1 MACFVFRNEQGEI
14 TKVNAPNGKESK
26 LFSNINSLV
35 KDKEQALKLW
45 AQVYTPSFKSWFG
58 QWDKLEE
65 AKTHIKEITGLYKD
79 FVNENTLE
87 ESLFEAAVQT
97 NSSVSEGAMAL
108 KIFGPS
114 LIQIAM
120 ELFPNA
126 KVGDKFQST
135 ISKVVDENGEPLV
148 VYHGTGVDFNIFDK
162 SKSGLN
168 TKHPSSSLGFFFSTK
183 EVASIFVP
191 KIQGEEWYEFINAPN
206 ARFVSAFL
214 NIKDP
219 SIVSAK
225 EFQKNAR
232 NVDNIPKGSDGIK
245 IQGDE
250 SRADI
255 MGADEWIH
263 DNWIAFNSNQIKS
276 VFNKGD
282 FATDSDNI
290 YYSKNKTSPI
300 GSLQA
305 QGKLGKRVGPS
316 TFEVKLDPANSNLVD
331 QQQRAYDIQQQIN
344 KKAGKEVAEVVT
356 VNGNPAIKVD
366 PNLKDIIGNLDPDD
380 VKIYKQFITDNL
392 YTSKDTPVTTELVN
406 NAAKLAKDL
415 GRPDL
420 VDVARIVNK
429 YLVKNPT
436 LTALILDELPE
447 DVPQGVKAYFNRTT
461 NRVVFSRS
469 TMGTG
474 TLENEASTVLHEL
487 LHGLTFQPWFKQR
500 NNIPLNQEEKDFMHI
515 VDTYFN
521 YFRSRQGADLSL
533 HEFSTPEEFL
543 MGSLMDKYFQDH
555 LSDIGAAQAVNSPF
569 LQFFKDLLRGFLKL
583 FGVKIEDG
591 VISKIDPNSVSSS
604 LLDSMSDYLSKMSK
618 TALSNSLKEEGRNYG
633 LSFAVTAE
641 NDYNVE
647 SKKLREEKAKI
658 KATLGDGLKEQ
669 FKKSI
674 EKSILSI
681 KSFGSSLRNK
691 IPESQEGFKAI
702 FNQLKKLE
710 DPNYNLD
717 YVDYFFDFTSEI
729 QAMMNVANDKISRL
743 LEDETIND
751 VDFKIKEYEDIVSAA
766 RNFDPILDEIQS
778 IKIQL
783 ENLGFKEVLK
793 DLNELA
799 IKRAR
804 IESVYSMGVFPLVT
818 DKFVDILSPS
828 SKKAV
833 ERANDVINQLDK
845 RIALAEKNNNKSR
858 VAQLQK
864 DKVAEQN
871 KIDNEFILNSDKVQS
886 WLRGQMGDSNILNVW
901 NMAGISNSNPIVSG
915 LAKFIRD
922 NVGQIAPQ
930 VLDLMNNMQ
939 SNLESYSKQTA
950 RSLNDI
956 SKFNSPMIQ
965 IHKVITGRNE
975 KGEYTTE
982 DKLSLLHEFNN
993 GHIQELQKFKRDL
1006 TELYSKKREIENSPN
1021 MDSDKLKEV
1030 TDKITETRDK
1040 QKQFINDYMEQ
1051 KYAPEVHKALDMLYE
1066 DLGGYNIWDYMGPLI
1081 SRIDDVETAIEQEE
1095 DPGRLNDLYKQ
1106 LDDYNLEMSRLG
1118 ALYEKSP
1125 DSREL
1130 KVAEKLKE
1138 RRELLKKY
1146 STFILTDKGKIQFE
1160 TQFARMKRKVE
1171 RGEITPERY
1180 ERWLEDNTVTQLTQ
1194 AYWDKKR
1201 DILKRLDEAMTAM
1214 GHVSKKN
1221 ETIAELYRDVEE
1233 IAQPHRDSNGIIDG
1247 TEMTTKELKDAKIV
1261 EEKIEEAKDNI
1272 ANVFGLTKLE
1282 RMELANLDTQI
1293 NELNHAIGYESDP
1306 TKAANLEA
1314 YKETLEERA
1323 RYISAKKKSIPKNL
1337 VEQYFKIIKELSE
1350 LDESRVT
1357 KYYLDESENRREQ
1370 EVAKVDVSKMP
1381 GKFVASGRTYNKQG
1395 DVWLEIGGGGI
1406 QQRDLEFVQNV
1417 WRQLEGNANYL
1428 SSDWYRDN
1436 HITKKKFERNENYSG
1451 QPDESTGDWTTIT
1464 EPTYSW
1470 KQTRPRDAAYILE
1483 NQPSLKYKK
1492 REIKD
1497 EYVNKNY
1504 QEDINGDLRPKVKG
1518 AKDNRF
1524 INQDYF
1530 KLINSSKPEDQAT
1543 AKMLKFLTDT
1553 YFKSQQSIPKGMR
1566 PGYELPS
1573 LRRTDTER
1581 LTGQTLKQSSQ
1592 DFFEYLGQIGRSL
1605 KDKVAT
1611 NEQDKD
1617 ILFGYNDDFNGI
1629 VPIKFIG
1636 DISSKDISI
1645 DLPKSI
1651 LTFASEMLKREQLI
1665 KALPFA
1671 NAVKDIVNNPSYR
1684 PVKTNKEG
1692 LIQSVKKKFLPKNT
1706 EVAIRSQTSN
1716 TALQINEMIKS
1727 EIYGEQMKDQP
1738 AAKLVNTTLGLG
1750 AKVMLGFNFI
1760 SSVQNYANAFT
1771 QSIID
1776 TESKYGNFTGKDYF
1790 KAQKI
1795 YYGNIDKLMSDIGKY
1810 GNKSY
1815 INQFFDY
1822 FGGINFKI
1830 FSKNHKNLAYSKV
1843 GELAASLSIP
1853 NQITEHML
1861 NYHMGIAIAL
1871 HHRVADSKGNMVPI
1885 FDAFTL
1891 HDGKLV
1897 QKEGFNITEK
1907 DRQEMISKMNSSSRR
1922 INGEYGDKILLDKY
1936 VLGKLVT
1943 FMNRYLIPFVVKR
1956 YGARKPDIQDGIRDE
1971 GYWRLFGRLFI
1982 KDIKTKALPII
1993 GGWKYYTDEEREG
2006 VVKALTEVGFTIMFA
2021 LAIAALGGDD
2031 NKKIKDNS
2039 ILENN
2044 LLYALKGMQQQN
2056 EAFMPIPGIGFDDML
2071 RKVQNPF
2078 PILGKVKNLVSLMND
2093 GTHTIWYEMG
2103 LPGVDE
2109 HDVKY
2114 MRNSGWHKPGDFKMF
2129 ADFQKL
2135 VGIKKFE
2142 NYLYPAEAL
2151 KAQESISRIK

>member
-1 MACFVFRNEQGEI
+1 MAECQVFRNEQGEI
-14 TKVNAPNGKESK
+14 TRVEAPNGRESL
-26 LFSNINSLV
+26 LFESLV
-35 KDKEQALKLW
+35 KLIKDKEQALKLW

-58 QWDKLEE
+58 DWELLEE
-65 AKTHIKEITGLYKD
+65 AKKYLGQIKGMYA
-79 FVNENTLE
+79 TLAKNNLE
-87 ESLFEAAVQT
+87 QVLFEAAQQAVT
-97 NSSVSEGAMAL
+97 ARTDKNGAVASA
-108 KIFGPS
+108 FGYDIMS
-114 LIQIAM
+114 IATQ
-120 ELFPNA
+120 LFPNT
-126 KVGDKFQST
+126 KLGDKFQPVV
-135 ISKVVDENGEPLV
+135 SKAAYHHNGEPLLVFHGSETKFDRFNPNVPKFLNLKETRENTGIFFSSDYNISEMYSLDENIVYPVFLRLVNPMRGEGNEEYEKTGEFYVGSKVALEYYGKGYDGLIGLETGHGGVNYV
-148 VYHGTGVDFNIFDK
+148 VYE
-162 SKSGLN
+162 
-168 TKHPSSSLGFFFSTK
+168 P
-183 EVASIFVP
+183 
-191 KIQGEEWYEFINAPN
+191 
-206 ARFVSAFL
+206 
-214 NIKDP
+214 
-219 SIVSAK
+219 
-225 EFQKNAR
+225 
-232 NVDNIPKGSDGIK
+232 
-245 IQGDE
+245 
-250 SRADI
+250 
-255 MGADEWIH
+255 
-263 DNWIAFNSNQIKS
+263 NQIKS
-276 VFNKGD
+276 IYNKGD

-290 YYSKNKTSPI
+290 YYAKNKTSPI
-300 GSLQA
+300 GVLQA
-305 QGKLGKRVGPS
+305 QGKLGKRVGQS
-316 TFEVKLDPANSNLVD
+316 TFEVNIDPVNSNLVD

-344 KKAGKEVAEVVT
+344 KVAGKEVAEVVT
-356 VNGNPAIKVD
+356 INGNPAIKVD
-366 PNLKDIIGNLDPDD
+366 PNLKSIMDRLDPED
-380 VKIYKQFITDNL
+380 VKLYKQFITDNI
-392 YTSKDTPVTTELVN
+392 YTNKDNPVTTELVN
-406 NAAKLAKDL
+406 NVAKLAKDL

-436 LTALILDELPE
+436 LTALVVDELSE
-447 DVPQGVKAYFNRTT
+447 DVPEGVKAYFNRTT
-461 NRVVFSRS
+461 NRVVFSRDN
-469 TMGTG
+469 MGSG
-474 TLENEASTVLHEL
+474 TLEYEAATVLHEL

-500 NNIPLNQEEKDFMHI
+500 NQVPLNQEEKDFMHI
-515 VDTYFN
+515 VNSYFD
-521 YFRSRQGADLSL
+521 YFKSRKGADLSL
-533 HEFSTPEEFL
+533 HEFTSPEEFL
-543 MGSLMDKYFQDH
+543 MGSLMDKPFQDH
-555 LSDIGAAQAVNSPF
+555 LSDIGSAEKTSSPF
-569 LQFFKDLLRGFLKL
+569 LQFFRDLFKGFLKL
-583 FGVKIEDG
+583 FGIKIEDG
-591 VISKIDPNSVSSS
+591 VISKINPSSVTSS
-604 LLDSMSDYLSKMSK
+604 LLDSMSDYLNKMTK
-618 TALSNSLKEEGRNYG
+618 TGLSNSLREEGRNYG

-641 NDYNVE
+641 NDYNAE

-658 KATLGDGLKEQ
+658 KATLGDDLKEQ

-691 IPESQEGFKAI
+691 IPESQEGFKVI
-702 FNQLKKLE
+702 FKQLKKLE

-717 YVDYFFDFTSEI
+717 HVDYFFDFTSEI

-743 LEDETIND
+743 LEDETIDNP
-751 VDFKIKEYEDIVSAA
+751 DFKIKEYEDIISTA

-804 IESVYSMGVFPLVT
+804 IESIYSMGVFPLVT
-818 DKFVDILSPS
+818 DKFVDILSPA
-828 SKKAV
+828 SKKAI

-845 RIALAEKNNNKSR
+845 RITLAEKNNNGSR
-858 VAQLQK
+858 ARQLEK
-864 DKVAEQN
+864 DKAAEQA
-871 KIDNEFILNSDKVQS
+871 KIDRELLLNSDKVQN

-901 NMAGISNSNPIVSG
+901 TMAGVSNSNPLVSG
-915 LAKFIRD
+915 LSKFIRD
-922 NVGQIAPQ
+922 NIGQIAPQ
-930 VLDLMNNMQ
+930 VLDLMNSTQ
-939 SNLESYSKQTA
+939 SNLESYSKNTG
-950 RSLNDI
+950 RSWNDI

-965 IHKVITGRNE
+965 THKVITGKDE
-975 KGEYTTE
+975 KGNYTTE

-993 GHIQELQKFKRDL
+993 DHIQELQRFKRDL
-1006 TELYSKKREIENSPN
+1006 TELYSKKREIEDSPT
-1021 MDSDKLKEV
+1021 MDADKLREV
-1030 TDKITETRDK
+1030 TNKITETKDK

-1095 DPGRLNDLYKQ
+1095 DPGRLSELYKQ

-1146 STFILTDKGKIQFE
+1146 SNFVLTDKGKIQFE

-1201 DILKRLDEAMTAM
+1201 DILKRLDEVMTAM

-1247 TEMTTKELKDAKIV
+1247 TEMTTKELVDAKSV

-1272 ANVFGLTKLE
+1272 ANIFGLTKLE
-1282 RMELANLDTQI
+1282 RMELANLDVQI
-1293 NELNHAIGYESDP
+1293 NELNHAIGFEQDP
-1306 TKAANLEA
+1306 VKANNLQA
-1314 YKETLEERA
+1314 YKENLEDRA
-1323 RYISAKKKSIPKNL
+1323 RHISAKKKKVPKGL
-1337 VEQYFKIIKELSE
+1337 VEKYFEIIKELSD
-1350 LDESRVT
+1350 LDESKVT

-1370 EVAKVDVSKMP
+1370 EAAKVDVSKMP
-1381 GKFVASGRTYNKQG
+1381 GKFVYSGMTYHKQG

-1406 QQRDLEFVQNV
+1406 QQRDVEFIQNI

-1436 HITKKKFERNENYSG
+1436 HITKKRFERNQEYSG
-1451 QPDESTGDWTTIT
+1451 QPDESSGEWISVT

-1470 KQTRPRDAAYILE
+1470 KQTRPRNAAYILD

-1497 EYVNKNY
+1497 EFVNKNY
-1504 QEDINGDLRPKVKG
+1504 KEDINGDLRPKTTG
-1518 AKDNRF
+1518 AKDGRF
-1524 INQDYF
+1524 LNKDYHN
-1530 KLINSSKPEDQAT
+1530 LITSVKPEDQAT
-1543 AKMLKFLTDT
+1543 VRMLKFLTDT
-1553 YFKSQQSIPKGMR
+1553 YFKSQESIPKGMR

-1573 LRRTDTER
+1573 IRRTDTER
-1581 LTGQTLKQSSQ
+1581 LTGQTLKQTSQ
-1592 DFFEYLGQIGRSL
+1592 DFFEYLGQVGRSI
-1605 KDKVAT
+1605 KDKVVK

-1617 ILFGYNDDFNGI
+1617 ILYGYNDDFNGI

-1636 DISSKDISI
+1636 DISTKDISI

-1665 KALPFA
+1665 KSLPFA
-1671 NAVKDIVNNPSYR
+1671 NAVKDIVNNPNYR

-1692 LIQSVKKKFLPKNT
+1692 IVQSIKKKFLPKNT
-1706 EVAIRSQTSN
+1706 EVAQRSQTSN
-1716 TALQINEMIKS
+1716 TALQINEIIKS

-1771 QSIID
+1771 QSVID
-1776 TESKYGNFTGKDYF
+1776 TESKYGNFTRKDFF

-1795 YYGNIDKLMSDIGKY
+1795 YYGNIDKLMSDLGKY

-1830 FSKNHKNLAYSKV
+1830 FSKNHKTLAYDKV
-1843 GELAASLSIP
+1843 GEFARSISIP

-1871 HHRVADSKGNMVPI
+1871 HHRVADGKGNMVPI

-1891 HDGKLV
+1891 RDGKLV

-1907 DRQEMISKMNSSSRR
+1907 DRQEMISKMNTSSRR
-1922 INGEYGDKILLDKY
+1922 INGEYGDKILMDKY
-1936 VLGKLVT
+1936 VLGKLAT

-1956 YGARKPDIQDGIRDE
+1956 YGARKFDVQDGIRDE

-1982 KDIKTKALPII
+1982 KDIKTKALPIL
-1993 GGWKYYTDEEREG
+1993 GGWKYYTDEEKEG

-2021 LAIAALGGDD
+2021 LAISALGGDD

-2071 RKVQNPF
+2071 RKIQNPF
-2078 PILGKVKNLVSLMND
+2078 PILGKVKNLVSLIND
-2093 GTHTIWYEMG
+2093 GTHTAWYEMG

-2109 HDVKY
+2109 HDIKY
-2114 MRNSGWHKPGDFKMF
+2114 MKNSGWHKPGDFKMF